1 MSLKPRISR
10 SAEGGAIYWR
20 LSNLYFWFFAL
31 LGALLPYWSLYLQGR
46 GFSYLE
52 IASLMATIQITK
64 VVAPSLW
71 GWLGDRTGQRVRL
84 VRLGAVVGAISFLGV
99 FLEPAFFG
107 LMLVMLVFTFFWN
120 AILPLYEVI
129 TLRGLGSDK
138 SRYGRVRLW
147 GSVGFIATV
156 AAVGAVLD
164 RVSVAQ
170 LPWLVLPVF
179 LGIVVS
185 AFLIPSDQGVV
196 RKEEGAGSLRGILVQ
211 PAVIAFFLMNFLLQI
226 SHGAYYT
233 FFSIHLEQYGYSK
246 AAIGLLWSLGVL
258 AEIGLF
264 IVMHGLF
271 ARFSYRQIAL
281 CALALT
287 LLRWV
292 LIAEAT
298 DWLWVLLFSQLLHAA
313 SYGAMH
319 ALSVQYIHGYFG
331 RGHHGQGQ
339 ALYSGL
345 TFGAGGAIGAWA
357 SGFLVEGYGTDV
369 AFWGSAIA
377 IAFALIV
384 TWRWLRP
391 PPGQG
396 SIVQSAD

>member
-1 MSLKPRISR
+1 MR
-10 SAEGGAIYWR
+10 AGAIYWR

-52 IASLMATIQITK
+52 IATLMATIQITK

-71 GWLGDRTGQRVRL
+71 GWLGDRSGQRVRL
-84 VRLGAVVGAISFLGV
+84 VRLGAVVGAISFAGV
-99 FLEPAFFG
+99 FIEPEFFG

-138 SRYGRVRLW
+138 ARYGRVRLW
-147 GSVGFIATV
+147 GSVGFIAAV
-156 AAVGAVLD
+156 AVVGTLLD
-164 RVSVAQ
+164 FIPVAS
-170 LPWLVLPVF
+170 LPWLVMPVF

-185 AFLIPSDQGVV
+185 SFMIPSEQGQV
-196 RKEEGAGSLRGILVQ
+196 RERSGGESLRGILAN
-211 PAVIAFFLMNFLLQI
+211 PAVIGFFLMNFLLQV

-233 FFSIHLEQYGYSK
+233 FFSIHLEQYGYSSVS
-246 AAIGLLWSLGVL
+246 IGLLWSLGVL
-258 AEIGLF
+258 AEVVLF
-264 IVMHGLF
+264 VAMHGLF
-271 ARFSYRQIAL
+271 ARYSYRQIAL
-281 CALALT
+281 AALALT
-287 LLRWV
+287 LVRWV

-298 DWLWVLLFSQLLHAA
+298 QWLVVLLFAQLLHAA
-313 SYGAMH
+313 SYGALH

-331 RGHHGQGQ
+331 KGHHGQGQ

-345 TFGAGGAIGAWA
+345 TFGAGGALGAWM
-357 SGFLVEGYGTDV
+357 SGFLVEGFNTDV
-369 AFWGSAIA
+369 AFWGSAMA
-377 IAFALIV
+377 TLVALWV

-391 PPGQG
+391 PPSQDSSG
-396 SIVQSAD
+396 